1 VRSSIAASGKA
12 TRSDSYIAELR
23 AQTEHLLRTRRNH
36 GTALAEFRR
45 VRERGIQDFEQWQL
59 ALPPRILVT
68 GGTGCIG
75 TAVLRLLQ
83 SSGIRYLT
91 SVSRRPPTP
100 GRVVDGVEYRMAD
113 IRDYSA
119 MRSVMESD
127 RPQLVIHLAGQRQPA
142 VAERHVAET
151 VSCNIIG
158 TKSVLDSAGA
168 AGVPRVVTASTG
180 KALRFYAAEVYAATK
195 KLAEYLVG
203 QGCARW
209 GVASSSVRFTHVV
222 DNSVIHDRLLQ
233 WARRGDVIK
242 LHASGLAFY
251 AQSAREAAQLLLAT
265 AVPDA
270 EWHAPS
276 VAALTD
282 IGWPHGL
289 LDLTLDVIE
298 EEESESSICFAGFEP
313 GYEDQIFPG
322 TFDARQS
329 GHSPLFNLLEMN
341 RLSSVDAGQP
351 FEAVELNQRRH
362 PAIDR
367 AIDELEWAC
376 LARERPEAIR
386 DRLHHASVALLK
398 KTFAD
403 APPGDLRTIA
413 SMAQHEV
420 SEVPEHL
427 VVHQNLLAAVES
439 ARDHVLV
446 T

>member
-1 VRSSIAASGKA
+1 M
-12 TRSDSYIAELR
+12 
-23 AQTEHLLRTRRNH
+23 
-36 GTALAEFRR
+36 
-45 VRERGIQDFEQWQL
+45 
-59 ALPPRILVT
+59 
-68 GGTGCIG
+68 
-75 TAVLRLLQ
+75 LRLLQ
-83 SSGIRYLT
+83 SSEIGLT
-91 SVSRRPPTP
+91 SVSRRPPAP

-113 IRDYSA
+113 IRDYAA
-119 MRSVMESD
+119 MRSVMESE

-142 VAERHVAET
+142 VGESHVAET
-151 VSCNIIG
+151 VSCNVIG

-233 WARRGDVIK
+233 WARRGEVIK
-242 LHASGLAFY
+242 LHAPGIAFY

-265 AVPDA
+265 SVPEA
-270 EWHAPS
+270 AWHAPS

-289 LDLTLDVIE
+289 LDLALDVIE
-298 EEESESSICFAGFEP
+298 EEDSQSSICFAGFEP

-322 TFDARQS
+322 TFDPRQG

-341 RLSSVDAGQP
+341 RLSSVDAGKP
-351 FEAVELNQRRH
+351 FEAVELNQRRY

-367 AIDELEWAC
+367 AIDELESAC
-376 LARERPEAIR
+376 LAGEQPAVIREQ
-386 DRLHHASVALLK
+386 LHHASVALLE

-403 APPGDLRTIA
+403 APARDLRTIA

-420 SEVPEHL
+420 GEIPEHL

-439 ARDHVLV
+439 VRDQVMAS
-446 T
+446 